1 MDEDSLAQLPQSIFR
16 ENSLKFRLTHQDN
29 LEQLLLVGL
38 EIGKQAQLFE
48 QFEQFE
54 CEILCFVN
62 NQQDVFPLLDFVEE
76 DIVDLLDEAAAAP
89 A

>member
-48 QFEQFE
+48 QFE